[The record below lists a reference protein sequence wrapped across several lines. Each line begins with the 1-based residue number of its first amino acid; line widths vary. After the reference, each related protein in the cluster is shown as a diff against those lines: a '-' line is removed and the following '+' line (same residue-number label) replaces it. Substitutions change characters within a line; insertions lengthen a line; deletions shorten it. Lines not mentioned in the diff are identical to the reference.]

1 MEIEISIETN
11 PITGDVA
18 LVVPVPGGESMVYTM
33 DAAEAARLGQS
44 LINAVTY
51 ASHGDKLPIVQ

>member
-18 LVVPVPGGESMVYTM
+18 LIIPLPDGSDTVVYHLDPT
-33 DAAEAARLGQS
+33 EAARR
-44 LINAVTY
+44 AV
-51 ASHGDKLPIVQ
+51 AG